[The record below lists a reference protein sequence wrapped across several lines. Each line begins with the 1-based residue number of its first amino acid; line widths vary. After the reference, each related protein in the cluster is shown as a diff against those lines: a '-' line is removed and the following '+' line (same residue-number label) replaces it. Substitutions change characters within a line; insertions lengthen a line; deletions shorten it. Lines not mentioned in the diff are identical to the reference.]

1 MVELAITLLAFGL
14 GAIIGAASQAHH
26 DAKRIREG
34 RNG

>member
-1 MVELAITLLAFGL
+1 MGELVIALLAFGL

-26 DAKRIREG
+26 DAKRIKEA